1 MCTAGYFCH
10 VMQHSCSSEMLL
22 ELVLPLSILS
32 CLDSVEHMECG
43 SKKHPGKHSDIHP
56 LGLGVQDVLP
66 NDAILESTGGS
77 VWGGDLQLGRDMILV
92 ASSSKKAMLIGGK
105 KEPNIL
111 LVVFWCVDAH
121 TQESLLGSLGRDS
134 PMDHETNSTS
144 SLPRMILELQKL
156 MPDLLQQYGYVSRN
170 WRLIVNQGSFDPQ
183 PDQLSCDLNLFFP
196 RFSVPV
202 EDGVRKGRSGSG
214 LQLDLQKDYQ
224 LGMDPFT
231 SDNHIFWGWTSNFTS
246 YFWSLDEST
255 FPGAGLSIQ
264 TAISP
269 IHYIGS
275 LSSHHQG
282 QGWASVEAG
291 RSQCEVCVDILCF
304 LCHVY
309 VQAYV
314 PIVKNWIE
322 KILCTYY
329 KCNRGQKLV
338 TSHLLSP
345 MIIFGEVDIRRQD
358 THNFS
363 DLSQPHQRQRTGNTG
378 RGHSHFCWQRH
389 ALCPRPKSGTLMGTG
404 WAGPENFDH
413 FSTIFWQEKAVET
426 RWKEVTQLKF
436 SSVESVEVEPQHPQ
450 SGKET
455 APKPWAD
462 DIPCCYKVV
471 AVRWGWGYGAQ

>member
-1 MCTAGYFCH
+1 MNIKLYQLFLVFGWEYFSRCR
-10 VMQHSCSSEMLL
+10 
-22 ELVLPLSILS
+22 I
-32 CLDSVEHMECG
+32 
-43 SKKHPGKHSDIHP
+43 IHP
-56 LGLGVQDVLP
+56 
-66 NDAILESTGGS
+66 
-77 VWGGDLQLGRDMILV
+77 
-92 ASSSKKAMLIGGK
+92 
-105 KEPNIL
+105 
-111 LVVFWCVDAH
+111 
-121 TQESLLGSLGRDS
+121 DS
-134 PMDHETNSTS
+134 
-144 SLPRMILELQKL
+144 
-156 MPDLLQQYGYVSRN
+156 
-170 WRLIVNQGSFDPQ
+170 
-183 PDQLSCDLNLFFP
+183 
-196 RFSVPV
+196 
-202 EDGVRKGRSGSG
+202 
-214 LQLDLQKDYQ
+214 YQ
-224 LGMDPFT
+224 
-231 SDNHIFWGWTSNFTS
+231 
-246 YFWSLDEST
+246 
-255 FPGAGLSIQ
+255 
-264 TAISP
+264 P

-450 SGKET
+450 CGKET